1 MESSTPTATAADKRE
16 VVDLCI
22 RILESLK
29 VPGAAGRDQFLSTL
43 APHGTA
49 CHARTMVS
57 TCYIHLV
64 KMLRHS
70 SLKTQDIH
78 RRNRDR

>member
-1 MESSTPTATAADKRE
+1 MEPSSQPVMGADKRE
-16 VVDLCI
+16 VLDLCI

-29 VPGAAGRDQFLSTL
+29 VPGAAGRDQMLSTL

-57 TCYIHLV
+57 IKFIL
-64 KMLRHS
+64 
-70 SLKTQDIH
+70 
-78 RRNRDR
+78 